1 MLSAN
6 DTSTGIYR
14 VLIDVQVSVL
24 RGRSH
29 APLQRLTVINWGICF
44 FGLRLLVRLE
54 QLQYE
59 ASKLLLEVLHLKK
72 TVRFKKK
79 TRLTF

>member
-6 DTSTGIYR
+6 DTSTGICR
-14 VLIDVQVSVL
+14 VLIDVQISVL

-44 FGLRLLVRLE
+44 LGLRLLVRLE
-54 QLQYE
+54 QLQDE
-59 ASKLLLEVLHLKK
+59 ASKRPLEAPHLKK
-72 TVRFKKK
+72 TIRLKKK
-79 TRLTF
+79 TRLIF